1 MGVSTAALTVEE
13 FLNVPEPEDQ
23 CAELLE
29 GEIISVGRGAYEH
42 ELVKANMSALLVV
55 WAASNKP
62 GKVFAE
68 TTFQL
73 DEHTSLMPDVSFLLA
88 SRLVPGTRG
97 LIQGAPELAVEIVSS
112 ESASV
117 LERKI
122 SLYLAHGGRAVWAI
136 YPEHRAVRVYDL
148 NGFSRRLGADDVL
161 EDQQLLP
168 GFRTPVAAMFEG
180 AATARSTSGAS
191 PSGAVV
197 RTSLVAGLMT
207 LMVLP
212 DAASSQWPL
221 MNSLPGRSCC
231 LMTSAALMSWILLA
245 AIAEYNNASAT
256 GKRLGIELGHGC
268 VDGRRVLE
276 RLGAQGP
283 VS

>member
-13 FLNVPEPEDQ
+13 FLNVPEPEGQ
-23 CAELLE
+23 RIELLE
-29 GEIISVGRGAYEH
+29 GEIISVGLGGYEH
-42 ELVKANMSALLVV
+42 ELVKANVNRVLTAWSLGNPA
-55 WAASNKP
+55 
-62 GKVFAE
+62 GKVFVE
-68 TTFQL
+68 TTFRL
-73 DEHTSLMPDVSFLLA
+73 DQHTSLMPDVSFLLA

-180 AATARSTSGAS
+180 
-191 PSGAVV
+191 V
-197 RTSLVAGLMT
+197 
-207 LMVLP
+207 
-212 DAASSQWPL
+212 
-221 MNSLPGRSCC
+221 
-231 LMTSAALMSWILLA
+231 
-245 AIAEYNNASAT
+245 
-256 GKRLGIELGHGC
+256 
-268 VDGRRVLE
+268 
-276 RLGAQGP
+276 
-283 VS
+283 